1 MLPAMTLVT
10 DPARPKLPSEYVHD
24 NVYWRGAA
32 ACISVCVPVYR
43 YDVTKLLDALA
54 ACKLSALVEI
64 IFYDDGSGDTEMLTR
79 LMGHAGHTSAAVRI
93 VAGALNR
100 GRSAARNAATRHA
113 RGEWIL
119 LLDADMMPD
128 GPRFLEAYFNAVEA
142 AARPA
147 VIVGGYS
154 LASAPRSSSTDLHR
168 WQAITSECIDATA
181 RSKAPGRYVFSSNVL
196 IHRDV
201 LATCPFDEAFA
212 GWGWEDTD
220 WGLRLQ
226 KQFPVIHID
235 NTATHLGLDSDTAL
249 MAKYEK
255 SGANFAR
262 MAIRH
267 ADEVKQ
273 MALFRHAQRLRKLPM
288 RNSLKATT
296 AGIARARLLP
306 LALRGRALKA
316 WRALVY
322 ADKL

>member
-1 MLPAMTLVT
+1 MHAARLVIDQMKPAL
-10 DPARPKLPSEYVHD
+10 SGEYIHD
-24 NVYWRGAA
+24 NVYWRGAT

-43 YDVTKLLDALA
+43 HDVTALLDAIA

-64 IFYDDGSGDTEMLTR
+64 VFYDDGSGDTEQLTN
-79 LMGHAGHTSAAVRI
+79 LMSHAGRTNAAVRI
-93 VAGALNR
+93 VAAALNR

-128 GPRFLEAYFNAVEA
+128 GSDFLEGYFNAVEA
-142 AARPA
+142 AGKPA

-154 LASAPRSSSTDLHR
+154 LASAPKSADTDLHR
-168 WQAITSECIDATA
+168 WQAVTSECVDAAT
-181 RSKAPGRYVFSSNVL
+181 RSQAPGRHVFSSNVL

-201 LATCPFDEAFA
+201 LASCPFDEAFA

-220 WGLRLQ
+220 WGLRLE
-226 KQFPVIHID
+226 KRFPVIHID
-235 NTATHLGLDSDTAL
+235 NTATHLGLDSDAAL
-249 MAKYEK
+249 MAKYAR
-255 SGANFAR
+255 SGANFTR

-267 ADEVKQ
+267 PAKVKQ

-288 RNSLKATT
+288 RKALT
-296 AGIARARLLP
+296 ATAAAAARSHHLP
-306 LALRGRALKA
+306 LALRGRALKV

-322 ADKL
+322 AEAL

>member
-1 MLPAMTLVT
+1 MNTARLVLDQMKPTL
-10 DPARPKLPSEYVHD
+10 SGEYVHD

-32 ACISVCVPVYR
+32 ACMSVCVPVYR
-43 YDVTKLLDALA
+43 CDVSALMDALA

-64 IFYDDGSGDTEMLTR
+64 IFYDDGSGDTEMLTA
-79 LMGHAGHTSAAVRI
+79 LMSRAGHTNMAVRI

-128 GPRFLEAYFNAVEA
+128 GPRFLEAYFDAVEA
-142 AARPA
+142 AKRPA

-154 LASAPRSSSTDLHR
+154 LTSAPHTSATDLHR
-168 WQAITSECIDATA
+168 WQATTSECVDAA
-181 RSKAPGRYVFSSNVL
+181 RRAEAPGRFVFSSNVL
-196 IHRDV
+196 VHRDV
-201 LATCPFDEAFA
+201 LASCPFDEAFA

-220 WGLRLQ
+220 WGLRLE

-235 NTATHLGLDSDTAL
+235 NTATHLGLDSDAAL
-249 MAKYEK
+249 MAKYAR
-255 SGANFAR
+255 SGPNFSR

-267 ADEVKQ
+267 PAEVKQ

-288 RNSLKATT
+288 RKVLMATA
-296 AGIARARLLP
+296 AGAARSHLLP
-306 LALRGRALKA
+306 LAVRGRALKA
-316 WRALVY
+316 WRALIY
-322 ADKL
+322 AEAL

>member
-1 MLPAMTLVT
+1 MNAIQPAT
-10 DPARPKLPSEYVHD
+10 DNPKPQLSAEYVHD
-24 NVYWRGAA
+24 NLYWRGAA

-43 YDVTKLLDALA
+43 YDVSALMDAIA

-79 LMGHAGHTSAAVRI
+79 LMSRAGQTTAAVRI

-100 GRSAARNAATRHA
+100 GRSAARNAAMRHA

-119 LLDADMMPD
+119 LLDADMTPD
-128 GPRFLEAYFNAVEA
+128 GPRFLERYFDAVEA
-142 AARPA
+142 AGRPA

-154 LASAPRSSSTDLHR
+154 LASAPHSSATALHR
-168 WQAITSECIDATA
+168 WQAVTSECVDAAT
-181 RSKAPGRYVFSSNVL
+181 RSKAPGRFVFSSNVL
-196 IHRDV
+196 MHRDV
-201 LATCPFDEAFA
+201 LAACPFDEAFA

-220 WGLRLQ
+220 WGLRLE

-235 NTATHLGLDSDTAL
+235 NTATHLGLDSDAAL
-249 MAKYEK
+249 MAKYAR
-255 SGANFAR
+255 SGPNFAR

-267 ADEVKQ
+267 PGAVKE

-288 RNSLKATT
+288 RKALKATV
-296 AGIARARLLP
+296 AGAARTRILP
-306 LALRGRALKA
+306 LAIRGRALKT

-322 ADKL
+322 AEAL